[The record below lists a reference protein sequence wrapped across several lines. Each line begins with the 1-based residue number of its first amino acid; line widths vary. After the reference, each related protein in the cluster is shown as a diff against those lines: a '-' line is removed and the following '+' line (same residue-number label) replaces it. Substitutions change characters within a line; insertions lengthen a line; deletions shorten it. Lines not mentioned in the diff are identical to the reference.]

1 MCYLGAHQFGTT
13 ICEINLGSWHKG
25 SRSTWWREKHQ
36 FCPTKIGPSRQ
47 PLQWD
52 PLRLKLWTVTLNCGI
67 DFRLGIHPCSGF
79 FFLDSEEWSK
89 TKSVSLLP
97 QVGTSWYEPIYLIV
111 PPEREKL
118 GTGVPSR
125 RACPWKI
132 KLLEVLWLF
141 FFPFQ
146 CFSLWGFVFLSS
158 SLLYLLVTFQD
169 CWASRHHGCWVHW
182 WTFEIELHPLLRAA
196 DEVSEDVMR
205 TGHYRSCCCQR
216 SLPVEG
222 LWTQV
227 LLGLKVSCRYCSK
240 HWKIAF
246 PGFVFLAGFLGFGFS
261 LFPPR

>member
-1 MCYLGAHQFGTT
+1 
-13 ICEINLGSWHKG
+13 
-25 SRSTWWREKHQ
+25 
-36 FCPTKIGPSRQ
+36 
-47 PLQWD
+47 
-52 PLRLKLWTVTLNCGI
+52 
-67 DFRLGIHPCSGF
+67 
-79 FFLDSEEWSK
+79 
-89 TKSVSLLP
+89 
-97 QVGTSWYEPIYLIV
+97 
-111 PPEREKL
+111 
-118 GTGVPSR
+118 
-125 RACPWKI
+125 
-132 KLLEVLWLF
+132 
-141 FFPFQ
+141 
-146 CFSLWGFVFLSS
+146 
-158 SLLYLLVTFQD
+158 LLYLLVTFQD